1 MKFDIVESDMVPNFK
16 DLKLKFT
23 SACVEI
29 SDFGGLFFVCKNFR
43 YKGTQVFEDKDLAR
57 NILVFK
63 SNGDIYARLT
73 LHDPHKPQ
81 TKESFGNIIG
91 AKFILFEK
99 ILLLFDSG
107 KYLVFCPSKNKVVYG
122 SQLTPKGFFSPL
134 YGTSRDVDLNNEIMG
149 MTTFENSMAFWTRG
163 GALHLIQDVYKG
175 ERTKLMD
182 NMFSLND
189 DDTYIEDLAGA
200 QHNRITKLEPRRTRL
215 GEFNDHFTNIDY
227 FSFEIFPDPI
237 YPGGKK
243 RFFVFPHISE
253 GLWVLS
259 WNGQSVSKKRV
270 LERITDP
277 IILVSFS
284 YKKRRLAVL
293 TNTLRLEIFQ
303 VKDLWKAQITTID
316 SIQLQKQSVNMER
329 LCGLNWVKDYV
340 VCFCYID
347 RVHFLV
353 IGSEKAPSKFIK
365 AGQESKMDRLFYR
378 TEIDGLRVLFMSAQP
393 GESANLLYK
402 IKSKAVMDTEN
413 ISSIHEAAFLFKW
426 YQTVSGYEGVR
437 MVQRD
442 LRKEQDKLL
451 NAIST
456 IIKAVKFKDD
466 EAQMLPLL
474 KAASFGKLYISNEDD
489 TKKYSNKIFD
499 IVKLIKVWVSWR
511 KHDQRAI
518 SFNQFYYLC
527 VEKNANRPFRDLLDL
542 LIYNGSFAL
551 AKNLINLLID
561 DKNAI
566 NYLLRPWAKR
576 IMDVKLKDLGAETTH
591 DIEVTVAQRI
601 RFLFRELALENPHV
615 KTSEILEIAEDALKR
630 NYKILAKELLKIQN
644 PPILKIGFYLKM
656 EDFEAALEESV
667 HCNDSHYIYLIFK
680 KFCGHIS
687 QSSTSKFPLESLAD
701 KIQSLGN
708 RVLAQHLIN
717 FLSLSQ
723 SNSKQEIVAS
733 FKNPFTFLLSSDFEA
748 ELSTRLDPNMAM
760 TLNSKRKSFYG
771 IFERAIGVLDQTL
784 ARSRA
789 LKTKDFSQFMER
801 RLKPFYYYFII
812 ARELEITDLTR
823 RFDSFFVVGPAQV
836 LRHIFEADPDYH
848 SEKKHSEGLLKEFK
862 DKNRGMDWQCNLSR
876 VKVLISL
883 EKFKE
888 AAGFIKANKL
898 YKVGK
903 VTEGEV
909 PGHVVFAL
917 LQGGA
922 KRLVRG

>member
-16 DLKLKFT
+16 NIKLKFT

-43 YKGTQVFEDKDLAR
+43 YKGTQVFEDKELAR

-81 TKESFGNIIG
+81 TKDSFGNIIG

-107 KYLVFCPSKNKVVYG
+107 KYLVFCPSRNKVVYG
-122 SQLTPKGFFSPL
+122 SELTPKGFFSPV
-134 YGTSRDVDLNNEIMG
+134 YGDSSGIDMDNSIMG
-149 MTTFENSMAFWTRG
+149 MTTFENSMAFWTKG

-182 NMFSLND
+182 NMFSLTDN
-189 DDTYIEDLAGA
+189 DTYIEDLAGA
-200 QHNRITKLEPRRTRL
+200 SHNRITSLPPRSTRL
-215 GEFNDHFTNIDY
+215 GETQDHFANVDH
-227 FSFEIFPDPI
+227 FSFEIFPDPL

-243 RFFVFPHISE
+243 RFFVFPHVSE
-253 GLWVLS
+253 GLWVLA

-270 LERITDP
+270 LERIKEP

-293 TNTLRLEIFQ
+293 TVSLRLEVFE

-316 SIQLQKQSVNMER
+316 SIQLQKQALNVER
-329 LCGLNWVKDYV
+329 LCSLNWIKDYV

-353 IGSEKAPSKFIK
+353 VGNEKAPSKFIK
-365 AGQESKMDRLFYR
+365 AGEESKMDRLFYK
-378 TEIDGLRVLFMSAQP
+378 TEIDGLRVLFMSGQP
-393 GESANLLYK
+393 NDSANLLYK
-402 IKSKAVMDTEN
+402 IKSRAVMDTEN

-437 MVQRD
+437 MVKRD

-456 IIKAVKFKDD
+456 VIKAVKFKDN
-466 EAQMLPLL
+466 EAQMIPLL

-489 TKKYSNKIFD
+489 TKNYSNKIFD
-499 IVKLIKVWVSWR
+499 MVKLIKVWVSWR
-511 KHDQRAI
+511 RHDQRAI
-518 SFNQFYYLC
+518 SFSQFYYLC
-527 VEKNANRPFRDLLDL
+527 VKKNANRPYKDLLDL

-551 AKNLINLLID
+551 AKNLINLLIEEKD
-561 DKNAI
+561 AI

-576 IMDVKLKDLGAETTH
+576 IMDVKLKDYEGVSTH
-591 DIEVTVAQRI
+591 DIEVTVAQRV

-615 KTSEILEIAEDALKR
+615 KTSKILEIAEDALKR
-630 NYKILAKELLKIQN
+630 GYKTMAKELLKIQN

-687 QSSTSKFPLESLAD
+687 HSSSSKFPLESLAD

-717 FLSLSQ
+717 FLSLSE
-723 SNSKQEIVAS
+723 SDSKQEIVSS
-733 FKNPFTFLLSSDFEA
+733 FKNAFTFLLSSEFED
-748 ELSTRLDPNMAM
+748 EVSTRIDGSFGVTM
-760 TLNSKRKSFYG
+760 NSKRKVFYEVFEKLIG
-771 IFERAIGVLDQTL
+771 ILDKTL
-784 ARSRA
+784 TRSRA
-789 LKTKDFSQFMER
+789 ARMKEFSQFIER

-812 ARELEITDLTR
+812 ARELEIIDLIQ
-823 RFDSFFVVGPAQV
+823 RFGSFFVVGPAQV
-836 LRHIFEADPDYH
+836 LRHIFESDPDYH
-848 SEKKHSEGLLKEFK
+848 SERKHSEGLLKEFK
-862 DKNRGMDWQCNLSR
+862 DKNKGMDWQCNLSR
-876 VKVLISL
+876 IKTLL
-883 EKFKE
+883 RMEQFKQ

-898 YKVGK
+898 YKV
-903 VTEGEV
+903 
-909 PGHVVFAL
+909 
-917 LQGGA
+917 
-922 KRLVRG
+922 R